1 VPLDTRTNDA
11 ISSLAS
17 TTSTAAS
24 QIVLTAFA
32 VLLHRYTPDPSLT
45 IQSTSSDFD
54 PASLLLLLDFS
65 NDKATFNDILR
76 EVENKTKEA
85 QGDAVPIERLMQL
98 NAEKEGG
105 ELSGPLFRV
114 RYVQLGEE
122 AQQGRDSVQGAV
134 ESDRR
139 HGLAAATSLTTDMT
153 LFYSLSTTTIS
164 LSYNSLLFSPLR
176 AEHLLASLSLLVQN
190 VAQSS
195 SSEVAISTIPL
206 RTQAQVSVLP
216 DPTKDLDWCGF
227 KGAITDIF
235 HRNAKQHPGKAC
247 VVQSS
252 AGSIDASVA
261 TITTSSGASTERTTF
276 TYQQIDEASNILAH
290 ALVESGV
297 ERGEVVMVYAAR
309 SVELVVCVMGVL
321 KAGGVFSVIGMCVQF
336 PSI

>member
-1 VPLDTRTNDA
+1 MPLDTSTNDA
-11 ISSLAS
+11 ILSLAS
-17 TTSTAAS
+17 KTSTS
-24 QIVLTAFA
+24 SSHIILTAFA

-65 NDKATFNDILR
+65 NDKATFDDILR

-85 QGDAVPIERLMQL
+85 QEDAVPIERLMQL

-153 LFYSLSTTTIS
+153 LFYSPSTSTLS
-164 LSYNSLLFSPLR
+164 LSYNSLLFSPSR

-195 SSEVAISTIPL
+195 SSAVAIGTIPL

-235 HRNAKQHPGKAC
+235 HRNAKQHPEKAC

-252 AGSIDASVA
+252 AGSMDASIA
-261 TITTSSGASTERTTF
+261 TIRTSSGASTERTTF

-321 KAGGVFSVIGMCVQF
+321 KAGGVFSVIGMYSQV
-336 PSI
+336 PSA

>member
-1 VPLDTRTNDA
+1 M
-11 ISSLAS
+11 
-17 TTSTAAS
+17 
-24 QIVLTAFA
+24 
-32 VLLHRYTPDPSLT
+32 
-45 IQSTSSDFD
+45 
-54 PASLLLLLDFS
+54 LLLLDFS

-76 EVENKTKEA
+76 EVESKTKEA
-85 QGDAVPIERLMQL
+85 QDDAVPIERLMQL

-114 RYVQLGEE
+114 RYVQLGEA

-134 ESDRR
+134 ELDRR

-153 LFYSLSTTTIS
+153 LYYSPSTTTIS

-195 SSEVAISTIPL
+195 SSAVAISTIPL
-206 RTQAQVSVLP
+206 RTQAQVKALP

-261 TITTSSGASTERTTF
+261 TITKSGASTERTTF

-321 KAGGVFSVIGMCVQF
+321 KAGGVFSVIGMCAQ
-336 PSI
+336 SRSL